1 MENFMRCF
9 VVFLGNFLA
18 KTPMLNWANQGG
30 GALCSGKLI
39 TDNGKSSR
47 SKLFPVN
54 FLQLLRSSRF
64 GFTLVEL
71 LVVIA
76 IIGVLIALLLPAVQ
90 AAREAARRMQCTN
103 NLKQFGL
110 GVHNFHDTKTALP
123 PSIIS
128 YYRMSIF
135 PLLYPYIEQTTVFDL
150 LVNSPNADGDR
161 TDKKT
166 ITGTGMW
173 LASYSGSP
181 CLKEEERKAIGSI
194 KMFHCPSV
202 RSGYCAYDPS
212 PNNERS
218 GPQTDYAFVGCRG
231 NGSTN
236 WWQYAGTAENAAGVS
251 NAANLCSPFRISVLE
266 NYTTSGY
273 GSFSSWQPRDTM
285 AYWQDGSTNQLLFG
299 EKHFPVRPGVDYP
312 AGKGENTNNGDN
324 NYLTARASGQG
335 VVPTTRTFDDTGG
348 GLRHIA
354 RSRNDPTTTNDDGV
368 SYFGSAHPGVCNFL
382 IGDGSVRGVSVTT
395 SASLLRNLADV
406 QDGNPVSLP

>member
-1 MENFMRCF
+1 
-9 VVFLGNFLA
+9 
-18 KTPMLNWANQGG
+18 
-30 GALCSGKLI
+30 
-39 TDNGKSSR
+39 
-47 SKLFPVN
+47 
-54 FLQLLRSSRF
+54 
-64 GFTLVEL
+64 LVEL

-103 NLKQFGL
+103 NLKQIGL
-110 GVHNFHDTKTALP
+110 SVHNFHDTKTVLP

-135 PLLYPYIEQTTVFDL
+135 PLLYPYMEQTTAFDL
-150 LVNSPNADGDR
+150 IVNSPNADGDK

-166 ITGTGMW
+166 ITGTALW

-194 KMFHCPSV
+194 KTFHCPSV

-218 GPQTDYAFVGCRG
+218 GPQTDYAFVSCRG
-231 NGSTN
+231 DGSTN
-236 WWQYAGTAENAAGVS
+236 WWQYAGTGGSAAGVS
-251 NAANLCSPFRISVLE
+251 DAANLRSPFRISILE
-266 NYTTSGY
+266 NYNTTSIWY
-273 GSFSSWQPRDTM
+273 GSFTSWQPRDTM

-312 AGKGENTNNGDN
+312 AGKGEDNTGGDN
-324 NYLTARASGQG
+324 TYLTAWENGGG
-335 VVPTTRTFDDTGG
+335 VVFTTRTFDDT
-348 GLRHIA
+348 RHIA
-354 RSRNDPTTTNDDGV
+354 RSRNDPTTTQDNGV
-368 SYFGSAHPGVCNFL
+368 SYFGSAHSGVCNFL

-395 SASLLRNLADV
+395 SVTLLRNLADV
-406 QDGNPVSLP
+406 QDGNPASLP